1 MTKNKSGKSKGL
13 TKSAIF
19 QELSEK
25 SGASRKQVA
34 SLFDSLGALIKR
46 SLKKDGDVVT
56 IPGLLR
62 LKLRR
67 TKAVKGGKQVPNPF
81 RPGEMMITKDKPAKN
96 VVKAYAVKAL
106 KESVQ

>member
-1 MTKNKSGKSKGL
+1 MAKNKSKGM
-13 TKSAIF
+13 TKSAIY
-19 QELSEK
+19 QELAEK
-25 SGASRKQVA
+25 SGTSRKQVA
-34 SLFDSLGALIKR
+34 AVFDSLTHIIKR
-46 SLKKDGDVVT
+46 SLKKDGDIVT

-67 TKAVKGGKQVPNPF
+67 TKASPGGKTVPNPF
-81 RPGEMMITKDKPAKN
+81 RPGEMMVTKPKPAKN

>member
-1 MTKNKSGKSKGL
+1 MGKNKSGKGKGL
-13 TKSAIF
+13 TKSAIY
-19 QELSEK
+19 QELSDK

-34 SLFDSLGALIKR
+34 AVFDSLGSMIKR
-46 SLKKDGDVVT
+46 SLKKDGDVIT

-67 TKAVKGGKQVPNPF
+67 SKSVKGGKTVPNPF
-81 RPGEMMITKDKPAKN
+81 RPGEMMVTKDKPAKN
-96 VVKAYAVKAL
+96 LVKAYAVKAL

>member
-1 MTKNKSGKSKGL
+1 MAKNKTGKSKGM
-13 TKSAIF
+13 TKSAIY
-19 QELSEK
+19 QELAEK
-25 SGASRKQVA
+25 SGATRKQVA
-34 SLFDSLGALIKR
+34 AMFESLTAIIKR
-46 SLKKDGDVVT
+46 SLKKHGDVVT

-67 TKAVKGGKQVPNPF
+67 TAAVKGGKSVPNPF